1 MGDANVMIALKANYR
16 KEPTR
21 LQEGLNRNLPT
32 YVIKSNTY
40 IQIENVIREIFN
52 MGVSPSEEE
61 QALQEVQDAIEE
73 INSDTSGGLNSVELT
88 PQNSYMRRLQH
99 QIAERHSMASESVGA
114 EPMRRVRISRP

>member
-1 MGDANVMIALKANYR
+1 MIALKANYR

-52 MGVSPSEEE
+52 MGAGASDEE
-61 QALQEVQDAIEE
+61 QALQEVEEAIEE
-73 INSDTSGGLNSVELT
+73 INSDVSGASIRSNLLRKIPT
-88 PQNSYMRRLQH
+88 PGVFSTRLPN
-99 QIAERHSMASESVGA
+99 ATV
-114 EPMRRVRISRP
+114 